1 MPNSPGNLPP
11 SIAKLSSMNL
21 SLSSLINAYKVVQS
35 NLIVQVKALAASQSS
50 TNPAQFLLIQFQM
63 SQVTQIG
70 ESISNLIAQVNS
82 VVNAAIRNQKP
93 Q

>member
-1 MPNSPGNLPP
+1 MSKSNDALPP
-11 SIAKLSSMNL
+11 GVAKLAAFNL
-21 SLSSLINAYKVVQS
+21 SLTTLIQSYQYVQS
-35 NLIVQVKALAASQSS
+35 NLILQVKALATSVSS

-82 VVNAAIRNQKP
+82 VVNAAVRNQRT

>member
-1 MPNSPGNLPP
+1 MSRSNDSLPP
-11 SIAKLSSMNL
+11 FVSKLAPFNL
-21 SLSSLINAYKVVQS
+21 SLTTLIQSYQYVQS
-35 NLIVQVKALAASQSS
+35 NLILQVKALATTTSS

-82 VVNAAIRNQKP
+82 VINAAVRNQRT